1 MRNVLNG
8 AEFPLNPAL
17 RHQHLHRS
25 GLHSAL
31 RLAIWTLRGWRG
43 RAPRQPG
50 QVRKEAAITS
60 PAWVVVSLSP
70 KFSPHLSGS
79 HAFALPL
86 SQAVFP
92 LSDLTLDALGWSAFE
107 IEQLTADDANLHP
120 ARITSVH
127 RRNVSALTAS
137 GPLTLV
143 ADPGVTTASFAVGDW
158 VMCDLESAHLV
169 RRLDRRSLL
178 QRGAEYK
185 SSQRQLIAANLD
197 TLFIVTSCNA
207 DFNVARLERYLALA
221 HDAEIAPAI
230 LLTKA
235 DQTDEAADYIAQA
248 QALGDFPVLAIN
260 AKGADVADAL
270 APWCGPGKTVALVG
284 SSGVGKTTLAN
295 GLTGRVDETQ
305 DIREDDARGRHT
317 TTKRSMHVLPT
328 GGWLI
333 DTPGMRGLAVADV
346 TFGIDATFPEI
357 SALTDDCHFRDCKH
371 EGEPGCAVQAAVDA
385 GLVDAERVRRY
396 RKLRA
401 EDAQA
406 TETTAAAHARKRRTG
421 KPTKSASR
429 RR

>member
-1 MRNVLNG
+1 
-8 AEFPLNPAL
+8 
-17 RHQHLHRS
+17 
-25 GLHSAL
+25 
-31 RLAIWTLRGWRG
+31 
-43 RAPRQPG
+43 
-50 QVRKEAAITS
+50 
-60 PAWVVVSLSP
+60 
-70 KFSPHLSGS
+70 
-79 HAFALPL
+79 
-86 SQAVFP
+86 

-346 TFGIDATFPEI
+346 TFGIDYDDDMDKAIGIIRSMAEADERVLKDPEPFVKVVNLGDSSVDIQARLWCEAANLWDLKFHLTKAVKEEFDRQGISIPFPHRT
-357 SALTDDCHFRDCKH
+357 LVQK
-371 EGEPGCAVQAAVDA
+371 QAA
-385 GLVDAERVRRY
+385 E
-396 RKLRA
+396 
-401 EDAQA
+401 
-406 TETTAAAHARKRRTG
+406 
-421 KPTKSASR
+421 
-429 RR
+429 